1 MKLVNEA
8 MEPVT
13 VDYIAVEL
21 HVAWDT
27 ARALLLTLTLYGK
40 IVGMKTMKS
49 WIFMPKEKAPPQEL
63 KSEPGGVE

>member
-1 MKLVNEA
+1 L
-8 MEPVT
+8 EPVT
-13 VDYIAVEL
+13 IDYIAVEL

-49 WIFMPKEKAPPQEL
+49 WVFMPKEKAAPPQVLE
-63 KSEPGGVE
+63 E